1 MFGSGVWGTN
11 QTNYVPLAIGN
22 TTYNLSK
29 DGHTHSYLPLS
40 GGTLTGQ
47 INLTTTT
54 ITTPPANT
62 IALAA
67 KSDGLYQ
74 KIGTVETKLALTTD
88 LT

>member
-1 MFGSGVWGTN
+1 MRKKT
-11 QTNYVPLAIGN
+11 LANARNELVTKTQIESVLTGN
-22 TTYNLSK
+22 LTT
-29 DGHTHSYLPLS
+29 HTHSYLPLS